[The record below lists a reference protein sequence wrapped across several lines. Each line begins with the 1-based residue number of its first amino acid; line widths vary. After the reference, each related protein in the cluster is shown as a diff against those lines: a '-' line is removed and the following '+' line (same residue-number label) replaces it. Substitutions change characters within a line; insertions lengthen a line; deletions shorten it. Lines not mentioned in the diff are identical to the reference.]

1 MNENSTSTHSGSK
14 AISSKTNG
22 KWQSPIDYDA
32 FMERAERI
40 FTRVN
45 RRAQSV
51 AKEYPV
57 QVAAGALAVG
67 FLLGATLLRRR
78 A

>member
-1 MNENSTSTHSGSK
+1 MNENSTSTHSGSN
-14 AISSKTNG
+14 AISSQTNG
-22 KWQSPIDYDA
+22 KWQSPVDYDK
-32 FMERAERI
+32 FMESAERI

-51 AKEYPV
+51 AREYPV

-67 FLLGATLLRRR
+67 VLLGATLFRR
-78 A
+78 